1 MPRPRA
7 KPTDPAIKA
16 AALETARQCLARL
29 TIDVTSWNEQGMGPT
44 DGPENRRKHAAAFV
58 RNALRPGAPASIRRI
73 ASNVAL
79 PIITQEAADGRTDP
93 NARRDDILIYAVQR
107 VCDQHDLKPTRRS
120 EAESGC
126 SIVAEALSGFL
137 KELRKYPDELLATFP
152 DNDEYRE
159 RRRWADTELRK
170 LPEKL
175 FPEGALSEERLNN
188 IWGER
193 PH

>member
-16 AALETARQCLARL
+16 AAVETALQYLVARL
-29 TIDVTSWNEQGMGPT
+29 TVDVTSWNEQGMGPT
-44 DGPENRRKHAAAFV
+44 DGPENRRKHAEAFV

-107 VCDQHDLKPTRRS
+107 VCDQHGLRPTRTS
-120 EAESGC
+120 GENECGC
-126 SIVAEALSGFL
+126 SILAKALPKFL
-137 KELRKYPDELLATFP
+137 AWLRKYPDELLA
-152 DNDEYRE
+152 
-159 RRRWADTELRK
+159 
-170 LPEKL
+170 
-175 FPEGALSEERLNN
+175 
-188 IWGER
+188 
-193 PH
+193 